1 MGYHGRAIL
10 MTIATLNVVICYFI
24 VSDIKLIH
32 CVYFLGGLIV
42 AWILGHRYDEV
53 QYTSETD
60 ALTGVRNRW
69 KAKQLFDKQRR
80 KALRSSKI
88 LVAFIIDVDDFK
100 AINDNHDHR
109 TGDIVLQLI
118 TNLLIDI
125 FGSSHFIIR
134 WGGDEFIVLH
144 LSDSDE
150 ELNHTYQILQ
160 DEVKLLS
167 EKMPFALSVS
177 IGYSLYPRDGIHF
190 EQLVDVAD
198 KHMYSNKLASQFK

>member
-1 MGYHGRAIL
+1 MVYNGRAIL
-10 MTIATLNVVICYFI
+10 ILIAILNIVICSFMIADLQFVHFIYF
-24 VSDIKLIH
+24 S
-32 CVYFLGGLIV
+32 GSLIV

-69 KAKQLFDKQRR
+69 KAKHLFNKKKQ
-80 KALRSSKI
+80 KALRASEM
-88 LVAFIIDVDDFK
+88 LAAFIIDIDDFK

-118 TNLLIDI
+118 SNLLADI
-125 FGSSHFIIR
+125 FGSRQFIIR

-144 LSDSDE
+144 LSESDE
-150 ELNHTYQILQ
+150 QLDKTYRILQ

-167 EKMPFALSVS
+167 DKMPFALSVS
-177 IGYSLYPRDGIHF
+177 IGYSLYPRDGINF
-190 EQLVDVAD
+190 EQLIDVAD
-198 KHMYSNKLASQFK
+198 KHMYSNKLTRV